1 MSENLFGSLDVDDI
15 PDDPY
20 FTGEGVYDAVVTRA
34 EATETRAGE
43 PKIVFEYTIDEYE
56 PGEDEDGNPLPD
68 YSGNTLSE
76 WWDHYPFMTKSELT
90 TMDSKERK
98 KVLTTMSRVK
108 NRIKHLGFDPDD
120 DDFIIKNLVDVE
132 VRIGVRVNEGTGDN
146 EGRKF
151 SNVRYVR
158 ARHLIEDDE

>member
-20 FTGEGVYDAVVTRA
+20 FTGEGVYDAIVTRA
-34 EATETRAGE
+34 EATETRAGDN
-43 PKIVFEYTIDEYE
+43 KIVFEYTIDDYE
-56 PGEDEDGNPLPD
+56 PEEGEED
-68 YSGNTLSE
+68 YSGNTVSE
-76 WWDHYPFMTKSELT
+76 WWDHYPYMTKAELT
-90 TMDSKERK
+90 TMESKERK

-108 NRIKHLGFDPDD
+108 KRIEHLGFDADD
-120 DDFIIKNLVDVE
+120 GDFILKNLVDVE
-132 VRIGVRVNEGTGDN
+132 VKLGVRVNDGTGDN